1 MFAPLLYSMFMSVEQ
16 NLETR
21 FSESGTAERLK
32 SLTRGAVADGEFENK
47 WQVFIKEFR
56 NWEASPIAN
65 QISRL
70 NVRLEFLRRL
80 SAVFP
85 EARLNQNPSVAE
97 LVLTDSGVK
106 NVGDTLTGKQP
117 GGVTQTL
124 KVVRREISD
133 AIGILYT
140 LETEGGSR
148 FTREF
153 FD

>member
-1 MFAPLLYSMFMSVEQ
+1 MSVEQ

-21 FSESGTAERLK
+21 FSQSGTADRLK
-32 SLTRGAVADGEFENK
+32 SLTRDAVAGVEFENK
-47 WQVFIKEFR
+47 WQTFITDFQ

-65 QISRL
+65 QTSRL
-70 NVRLEFLRRL
+70 NVRLEFLSRL
-80 SAVFP
+80 CAVFP
-85 EARLNQNPSVAE
+85 EAKLNKNPSVVE

-133 AIGILYT
+133 AFGILYT